1 MESDKKQEDKKP
13 NEQVLLDNIGKIAYT
28 LDRAYMPRL
37 EKDYGVLYFD
47 EKYNQNKEISYGSNV
62 RAVKVDKWL
71 YDKEQEPGECFKN
84 LLSTFAD
91 GDHTIAFV
99 VKRTPAK
106 SEMYFV
112 VKNEGKGRND
122 ESRDNVDLLD
132 AAIHGNFPG
141 THTEI
146 IKDEETIKKLF
157 SNEETIE
164 IDGQKVNQVNSV
176 ALFAN
181 TPSQYSEKYVTQG
194 LDKLL
199 NGIVPKTDK
208 DSYTVVFLAE
218 SVSQSDTREIMSG
231 YEEIASAI
239 NPFVQYQF
247 QMGASEVE
255 TNGEMSS
262 ISNGTSTTNSVFKT
276 HSVNIGANGG
286 ISNSHTNSETK
297 THTNTETK
305 DRRPATKVAF
315 EAGGAIVGGLAGF
328 FVGGPAGVI
337 TGATAG
343 YKAGSKAGQVVNG
356 LQTVKSTAD
365 ALSKTKSDTSGRN
378 AGASFGYGYSWGTSK
393 SITNSTTS
401 TEGKSYSIALGTSEN
416 TTYTYKSYMVS
427 NLIERL
433 ESTME
438 RINISQATGLW
449 KYSTYVMAYDS
460 TTSKSVANFLK
471 GITQGKES
479 YIEPTVV
486 QEWQRI
492 EGSSCP
498 FSEIIKYVSLF
509 CHPIFVTATKE
520 QKDVMMVTPTSYV
533 GTEDL
538 SNVIAFPKKS
548 LQGIPVVS
556 GVSFGRE
563 PYSLTPIEKN
573 LPIGNAYHLHEEI
586 ENQEILLSAS
596 ELSKHTFI
604 TGSTGSGKSNT
615 VYWLLE
621 QLVKQEKKFL
631 VIEPAKGEYKK
642 MVGQNDNVTVYGT
655 NPLKTDSKL
664 LRINPFS
671 FPVGEIH
678 ILEHLDRLVEIFN
691 VCWPMYAA
699 MPAILKDS
707 IERAYIAAGWDL
719 INSENKY
726 SNELFPTF
734 GDVMIQI
741 KQVLNESDYSDDN
754 KGDYTG
760 SLITRI
766 KSLTN
771 GINGLIFA
779 SDEVPAMA
787 LFDENVVVDLSRVG
801 SSETKS
807 LIMGI
812 LVLKLQE
819 HRMLNSKPDDGLRHV
834 TVIEEAHNL
843 LKRTSIEQSSDSSN
857 LLGKSV
863 EMLSNA
869 IAEMRTYGEGFI
881 IVDQSPALLDMSVI
895 RNTNTKIIMR
905 LPDYEDRVLV
915 GKSAGLNDEQI
926 DELSRLEMG
935 VASINQSGWIEP
947 VLCKVTD
954 YKMKSDLLRTKSN
967 DGKTYDVDDSKK
979 EEAEQGLLDLLMKK
993 EIYRKCDRTDIKKL
1007 KETIISSGL
1016 DAVVKCEFLDYLS
1029 QNGECALISLR
1040 KLVYDFFDASIA
1052 FEKNKNVS
1060 SDIHEWVLGVVSDLQ
1075 PSVENYSNQAVNLV
1089 ISLIMY
1095 EHARRNVQYRP
1106 QLLRFTE
1113 EYMMKGRVI

>member
-1 MESDKKQEDKKP
+1 MGSDKKLEDKRP
-13 NEQVLLDNIGKIAYT
+13 SEQVLLDNIGKIAYT
-28 LDRAYMPRL
+28 LDRSYMARL

-47 EKYNQNKEISYGSNV
+47 EKYNQNKEISYSSNI

-71 YDKEQEPGECFKN
+71 YDKEQEPAECFKN

-91 GDHTIAFV
+91 GDHTIALV
-99 VKRTPAK
+99 VRRTPAK

-112 VKNEGKGRND
+112 VKNEGKGRNN
-122 ESRDNVDLLD
+122 ESRDNVELLN

-146 IKDEETIKKLF
+146 IKDIETIQKLF
-157 SNEETIE
+157 SNDTIIE
-164 IDGQKVNQVNSV
+164 VDGQKVHQVNSV

-199 NGIVPKTDK
+199 NGIVPKTEK
-208 DSYTVVFLAE
+208 DSYTIVFLAE
-218 SVSQSDTREIMSG
+218 SVSQVNTREIMSG

-239 NPFVQYQF
+239 HPFAQYQF

-286 ISNSHTNSETK
+286 ISNSHTDSV
-297 THTNTETK
+297 TK
-305 DRRPATKVAF
+305 DKRPVTKLAF
-315 EAGGAIVGGLAGF
+315 GAGGALVGGVAGF

-337 TGATAG
+337 AGAEAG
-343 YKAGSKAGQVVNG
+343 YKVGGKVGEATNAVQAATGAF
-356 LQTVKSTAD
+356 TTA
-365 ALSKTKSDTSGRN
+365 SDTSGRN
-378 AGASFGYGYSWGTSK
+378 AGVGFGYGYSWGTSK
-393 SITNSTTS
+393 SVTNSITS
-401 TEGKSYSIALGTSEN
+401 TEGKSHSIALGNSSN
-416 TTYTYKSYMVS
+416 TTYTYKSYMVT
-427 NLIERL
+427 NLIKRL
-433 ESTME
+433 ENTME

-479 YIEPTVV
+479 YLEPTVV

-492 EGSSCP
+492 EGSSCA
-498 FSEIIKYVSLF
+498 FTEIKKYVSLF
-509 CHPIFVTATKE
+509 CHPVFMTATEE
-520 QKDVMMVTPTSYV
+520 QKNVMMVTPTAYV
-533 GTEDL
+533 GTNEL

-563 PYSLTPIEKN
+563 PYSLTPLKKN
-573 LPIGNAYHLHEEI
+573 LLIGNAYNLHEKI
-586 ENQEILLSAS
+586 DNQEILLSVS

-615 VYWLLE
+615 IYWLLE
-621 QLVKQEKKFL
+621 QLVKQKKKFL

-642 MVGQNDNVTVYGT
+642 MVGQNNNVTVYGT
-655 NPLKTDSKL
+655 NPLKIDSKL

-671 FPVGEIH
+671 FPVREIH
-678 ILEHLDRLVEIFN
+678 VLEHLDRLVEIFN

-734 GDVMIQI
+734 DDVMIQI
-741 KQVLNESDYSDDN
+741 KQVLNESEYSDDN
-754 KGDYTG
+754 KGDYIG
-760 SLITRI
+760 SLVTRV

-771 GINGLIFA
+771 GINGLIFV
-779 SDEVPAMA
+779 SDEVPSAQ
-787 LFDENVVVDLSRVG
+787 LFDENVVIDLSRIG

-819 HRMLNSKPDDGLRHV
+819 YRMLNSNPDSDLSHV
-834 TVIEEAHNL
+834 TVLEEAHNL
-843 LKRTSIEQSSDSSN
+843 LKRTSTEQSSDSSN

-881 IVDQSPALLDMSVI
+881 IADQSPTLLDMSVI

-905 LPDYEDRVLV
+905 LPDYEDRMLV

-935 VASINQSGWIEP
+935 VASISQSGWIEP
-947 VLCKVTD
+947 VLCKITD
-954 YKMKSDLLRTKSN
+954 YKEKGDLLKSKRK
-967 DGKTYDVDDSKK
+967 DIKTYTPIDSKK
-979 EEAEQGLLDLLMKK
+979 EEIEQNLMDLLMKK
-993 EIYRKCDRTDIKKL
+993 EVYRKCDRTDVENLKK
-1007 KETIISSGL
+1007 TIILSGL

-1029 QNGECALISLR
+1029 QNGENALSSLR
-1040 KLVYDFFDASIA
+1040 KLVYDFFDASTA
-1052 FEKNKNVS
+1052 FEKSKDIS
-1060 SDIHEWVLGVVSDLQ
+1060 SNIHEWVSEIVSNLH
-1075 PSVENYSNQAVNLV
+1075 PSIENYSNQAINLV
-1089 ISLIMY
+1089 ISLIIY
-1095 EHARRNVQYRP
+1095 EHARRNIQYRP

>member
-1 MESDKKQEDKKP
+1 MESDRKKDNKAP

-28 LDRAYMPRL
+28 LDRAYMSRL

-47 EKYNQNKEISYGSNV
+47 EKYNQDKDISYSSNI

-91 GDHTIAFV
+91 GDHTIALV
-99 VKRTPAK
+99 VKRTPTK
-106 SEMYFV
+106 TEMYFV

-122 ESRDNVDLLD
+122 ESRDNVELLD

-146 IKDEETIKKLF
+146 IRDEDKIRALF
-157 SNEETIE
+157 SNEDMIE
-164 IDGQKVNQVNSV
+164 VDSNKVHKFNSV

-199 NGIVPKTDK
+199 NGVVPKIDK

-218 SVSQSDTREIMSG
+218 SVSQADTREIISG

-247 QMGASEVE
+247 QMGESEVE
-255 TNGEMSS
+255 TTGEMSS

-286 ISNSHTNSETK
+286 ISKSHTDT
-297 THTNTETK
+297 TTK
-305 DRRPATKVAF
+305 DKKSVTKVAIGT
-315 EAGGAIVGGLAGF
+315 GGAIVGGVAGF

-337 TGATAG
+337 AGAEMG
-343 YKAGSKAGQVVNG
+343 YKAGEKAGEVASGFQKI
-356 LQTVKSTAD
+356 KSSAD
-365 ALSKTKSDTSGRN
+365 TKGGN
-378 AGASFGYGYSWGTSK
+378 VGANFGYGYSWGNSK
-393 SITNSTTS
+393 SITNSTTN
-401 TEGKSYSIALGTSEN
+401 TEGKSHSIALGTSEN
-416 TTYTYKSYMVS
+416 TTYTYKSYTVS
-427 NLIERL
+427 NLLERL
-433 ESTME
+433 EETMK
-438 RINISQATGLW
+438 RINTSQATGLW

-486 QEWQRI
+486 QEWQRV
-492 EGSSCP
+492 EGPSCA
-498 FSEIIKYVSLF
+498 FSEISKYLSLF
-509 CHPIFVTATKE
+509 CHPIFVTATPE
-520 QKDVMMVTPTSYV
+520 QRDVMMVTPTSYV
-533 GTEDL
+533 GTDEL

-548 LQGIPVVS
+548 MQGIPVVS

-563 PYSLTPIEKN
+563 PYSLMPLKKN
-573 LPIGNAYHLHEEI
+573 LPIGNAYHLHEKI
-586 ENQEILLSAS
+586 ENQEISLSTL

-621 QLVKQEKKFL
+621 QLVKQGKSFL

-642 MVGQNDNVTVYGT
+642 LVGQNDIVTVYGT
-655 NPLKTDSKL
+655 NPLKNDSVL

-707 IERAYIAAGWDL
+707 IERAYISAGWDL
-719 INSENKY
+719 IKSENKY
-726 SNELFPTF
+726 DNKLFPTF
-734 GDVMIQI
+734 EDVMIQI

-760 SLITRI
+760 SLVTRI

-779 SDEVPAMA
+779 ADEISPTK

-819 HRMLNSKPDDGLRHV
+819 HRMLISKPDSELSHV
-834 TVIEEAHNL
+834 TVLEEAHNL
-843 LKRTSIEQSSDSSN
+843 LKRVSTEQSSDSSN

-863 EMLSNA
+863 EMIANA

-881 IVDQSPALLDMSVI
+881 VADQSPALLDMSVI

-915 GKSAGLNDEQI
+915 GKSSGLNDEQI
-926 DELSRLEMG
+926 DELSRLDMG
-935 VASINQSGWIEP
+935 VASVTQSGWIEP
-947 VLCKVTD
+947 VLCKIKD
-954 YKMKSDLLRTKSN
+954 FKKDGDLLKSKCSDTKI
-967 DGKTYDVDDSKK
+967 YQVDALHNERK
-979 EEAEQGLLDLLMKK
+979 EQDLLDLLMKK
-993 EIYRKCDRTDIKKL
+993 EIYRKCDRTDVEKL
-1007 KETIISSGL
+1007 KETIIMSGL
-1016 DAVVKCEFLDYLS
+1016 TAIVKCEFLEYLS
-1029 QNGECALISLR
+1029 HDGENALISLR
-1040 KLVYDFFDASIA
+1040 KLVYDFFGASNA
-1052 FEKNKNVS
+1052 FEKNKDIT
-1060 SDIHEWVLGVVSDLQ
+1060 SDIHEWVASVVSNLQ
-1075 PSVENYSNQAVNLV
+1075 PSVVDYSNQAINLV